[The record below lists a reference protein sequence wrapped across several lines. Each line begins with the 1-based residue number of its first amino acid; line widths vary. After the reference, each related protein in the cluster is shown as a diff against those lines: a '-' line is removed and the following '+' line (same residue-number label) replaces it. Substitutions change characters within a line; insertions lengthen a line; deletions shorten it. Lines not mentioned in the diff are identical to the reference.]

1 VFSVCGLHL
10 GTHADWPAGVVLPS
24 LVDGVPSYKVQQV
37 SAKQGD
43 PGEPSR
49 GEASVLLSFRI
60 SSWGLMTF
68 TSGNLL
74 FVGRSLI
81 AYDQPRAKNSS
92 VSRVLHPGEVHK
104 NRTVSVRLVLEVELA
119 ASCRT

>member
-1 VFSVCGLHL
+1 
-10 GTHADWPAGVVLPS
+10 VLPS

-49 GEASVLLSFRI
+49 GEASVLPSFRI

-74 FVGRSLI
+74 LSAGV
-81 AYDQPRAKNSS
+81 
-92 VSRVLHPGEVHK
+92 
-104 NRTVSVRLVLEVELA
+104 
-119 ASCRT
+119 